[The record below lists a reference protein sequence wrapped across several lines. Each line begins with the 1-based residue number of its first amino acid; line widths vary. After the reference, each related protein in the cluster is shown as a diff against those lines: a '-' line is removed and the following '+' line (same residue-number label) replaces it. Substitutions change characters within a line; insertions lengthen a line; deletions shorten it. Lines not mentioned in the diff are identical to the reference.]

1 MVTTPASTRYRRPV
15 RRLAALLFLGALVF
29 QDPLAAQEARETIK
43 PTLHGKHWV
52 AITGKP
58 LAATAGALTFANG
71 GNAVD
76 AACTMLAAAATMW
89 DTLSWGGETQALIFD
104 PRSGKVRAINA
115 LGVAPTGATPEFF
128 RERGM
133 HGPPDFGPLAAVT
146 PGTPGGLLT
155 MLAEFGTMS
164 LEQVLGPALQ
174 MAAGYPMEQT
184 QAVNIEGNKD
194 LLVRWEASRRV
205 LLPHYDPAR
214 PQQWSAPLPG
224 EVFKQ
229 PELLATLNKL
239 VDAERRALK
248 AGKNRKEAIMA
259 AYELFYR
266 GEIGRELVAATQAA
280 GGLIT
285 MEDLDR
291 YKVYVEDPAVTNY
304 KGIDVYKLNHWVQGP
319 VMLQT
324 LNILENVD
332 LKSMGYNSAKYI
344 HTLYQAMNLAFA
356 DRDFY
361 YGDPYVPPVEPI
373 KGLLSKEYA
382 LERFGEINWEHNAPF
397 VKPGDPYPFQG
408 QTNPY
413 RELVEH
419 WKPRLTERRRAALD
433 EEHTL
438 TDDQAFLAGTTSIQA
453 ADEQGW
459 VVSITPSGGWV
470 PAFIAGSTGFGLSQR
485 MQSFVM
491 DESTNP
497 FNVLAPGKRPRA
509 TLSPSMA
516 LKDGK
521 PFLSFAV
528 QGGDAQDQNLLQ
540 FFLNVVE
547 FNMSVQQAAEAANI
561 NSYQMLESF
570 GAHTS
575 EPGRL
580 VVRNDTPSWVRAEL
594 ERMGYRIEGWAKTS
608 GPINAIYIDR
618 PHGTLWGG
626 SSDFGED
633 YGIAW

>member
-1 MVTTPASTRYRRPV
+1 MISISTV
-15 RRLAALLFLGALVF
+15 RAWVAICAAATVVLTAGTAGG
-29 QDPLAAQEARETIK
+29 QEERETRK
-43 PTLHGKHWV
+43 PALHGKHWV

-58 LAATAGALTFANG
+58 LAATAGAMTFSRG

-76 AACTMLAAAATMW
+76 AACAMLAAAATMW
-89 DTLSWGGETQALIFD
+89 DTLGWGGETQALIFD
-104 PRSGKVRAINA
+104 PRSGAVRAINA

-128 RERGM
+128 RARGM
-133 HGPPDFGPLAAVT
+133 QGPPEFGPLAAVT
-146 PGTPGGLLT
+146 PGTPGGLLV
-155 MLAEFGTMS
+155 MLAEFGTLS
-164 LEQVLGPALQ
+164 LAEVLEPAMQ

-184 QAVNIEGNKD
+184 QTVNIEASKE
-194 LLVRWEASRRV
+194 LLLRWEASRRV
-205 LLPHYDPAR
+205 MLPHFDPKR
-214 PQQWSAPLPG
+214 PQAWAAPLPG
-224 EVFKQ
+224 EIFAQ
-229 PELLATLNKL
+229 PELLATLTKL
-239 VDAERRALK
+239 VDAEREALA
-248 AGKNRKEAIMA
+248 AGKNRKQAILA
-259 AYELFYR
+259 AYDRFYR
-266 GEIGRELVAATQAA
+266 GDIARELVSSTQAA

-291 YKVYVEDPAVTNY
+291 WQVYVEDPVVTSY

-324 LNILENVD
+324 LNLLENTD
-332 LKSMGYNSAKYI
+332 LRSMGYNSARYI

-382 LERFGEINWEHNAPF
+382 RKRFAEINWDRNEPF
-397 VKPGDPYPFQG
+397 VRPGDPYPFQG
-408 QTNPY
+408 ATNPY
-413 RELVEH
+413 RDLLEK
-419 WKPRLTERRRAALD
+419 WRPRIAERRRAAVGDAEPRMTHD
-433 EEHTL
+433 E
-438 TDDQAFLAGTTSIQA
+438 AFLAGTTSIQA
-453 ADEQGW
+453 ADAEGW

-470 PAFIAGSTGFGLSQR
+470 PAFIAGSTGVGLSQR

-491 DESTNP
+491 DPALNP
-497 FNVLAPGKRPRA
+497 YNVLEPGKRPRA

-516 LKDGK
+516 LRDGQ

-540 FFLNVVE
+540 FFLNMVE
-547 FNMSVQQAAEAANI
+547 FKMSVQQAVEAANF
-561 NSYQMLESF
+561 NSYQMLNSF
-570 GAHTS
+570 GDHTT

-580 VVRNDTPSWVRAEL
+580 VIRNDTPSWVKAEL
-594 ERMGYRIEGWAKTS
+594 ASMGYHLEGWERTS
-608 GPINAIYIDR
+608 GPINAIFIDR
-618 PHGTLWGG
+618 AQGSLWGG